1 MKKEKELAVKV
12 RDCIN
17 VFTEHGYKIYPSS
30 DYYGVGIS
38 YKYEREFQVDVM
50 FHIKKDSAELQL
62 TVYDYESTIECLEKK
77 LKKFPFRVDK
87 RSDVSFFVTIPMDLE
102 YLEQDTYSYATETL
116 NDAMK
121 MINDVRNDTTKYQ
134 ETND

>member
-30 DYYGVGIS
+30 DDYGVGIS
-38 YKYEREFQVDVM
+38 YNYGREFKVDVM

-62 TVYDYESTIECLEKK
+62 TVYDYEYTIEHLEEK
-77 LKKFPFRVDK
+77 LKKFPVHVAR
-87 RSDVSFFVTIPMDLE
+87 RGGPTFFVTIPMDLE

-134 ETND
+134 DTND